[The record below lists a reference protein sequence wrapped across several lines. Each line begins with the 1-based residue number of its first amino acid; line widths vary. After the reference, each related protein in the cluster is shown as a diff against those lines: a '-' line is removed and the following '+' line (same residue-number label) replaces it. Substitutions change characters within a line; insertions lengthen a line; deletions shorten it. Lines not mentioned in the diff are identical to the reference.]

1 MSKTPVSNTLPF
13 TLRCPEGS
21 HKLPEPQKDTKVE
34 LDFLSLLCFFVGM
47 LLNTLLLF
55 TLALSSTQSQPASAV
70 VAAADGVP
78 IHYSV
83 AGKGEPALVFVHC
96 WGCNR
101 NFWEN
106 QVSEFSKTHR
116 VVAIDLPGHGESG
129 LGRKNWSVESYGDD
143 VKTVVTK
150 LDLKRVVL
158 VGSSMGGP
166 ISLEAAKRMPG
177 RVVAIVP
184 VDTLQNVEQKL
195 SAEQVEGVFKQ
206 LQADYKP
213 AVTGLLN
220 QFFFSPSTPEAVK
233 TRVINEAT
241 SRPPDTALAILK
253 AIFSYDSAPV
263 LREVKVPIR
272 AINSDLNPTNVEVNR
287 KYAPQFD
294 AVIIK
299 GTGHYPMLEDPA
311 RFNQL
316 LADILKNLPK

>member
-1 MSKTPVSNTLPF
+1 
-13 TLRCPEGS
+13 
-21 HKLPEPQKDTKVE
+21 
-34 LDFLSLLCFFVGM
+34 M
-47 LLNTLLLF
+47 LLNILLFF
-55 TLALSSTQSQPASAV
+55 TLALTATQSQPASPV
-70 VAAADGVP
+70 VAASDGVP

-106 QVSEFSKTHR
+106 QVAEFSKTHR
-116 VVAIDLPGHGESG
+116 VVTIDLPGHGESG
-129 LGRKNWSVESYGDD
+129 LGRKNWSIESYGDD

-166 ISLEAAKRMPG
+166 ISVEAAKRMPE
-177 RVVAIVP
+177 RVVGIVP
-184 VDTLQNVEQKL
+184 VDTFQNVEQKL
-195 SAEQVEGVFKQ
+195 TAEQIEGVFKQ
-206 LQADYKP
+206 LQTDYKT
-213 AVTGLLN
+213 AMTGLLN

-233 TRVINEAT
+233 TRVVNEAV
-241 SRPPDTALAILK
+241 SRQPDTALAILK
-253 AIFSYDSAPV
+253 AVFSYDPAPA
-263 LREVKVPIR
+263 LREVKVPIK
-272 AINSDLNPTNVEVNR
+272 AINSDLNPTNLEVNR

-311 RFNQL
+311 RFNQM
-316 LADILKNLPK
+316 LADILKTFPK